1 MKVKKE
7 AVFQFASPATTIEL
21 LDSNN
26 FFEITDDISRK
37 KLSNFWSTIDYDEIS
52 KRWFSSHDKAS
63 QLTMSGFRMSRLL
76 TSIIYESLK
85 LFFHNLLY
93 VFSLFIKILNRN
105 QIEPVNDKVRNLS

>member
-21 LDSNN
+21 LD
-26 FFEITDDISRK
+26 
-37 KLSNFWSTIDYDEIS
+37 
-52 KRWFSSHDKAS
+52 
-63 QLTMSGFRMSRLL
+63 RLL